1 MQHLDMLVIERA
13 LAWSREGRV
22 IWLNTVLA
30 TFGSA
35 PREPGSLL
43 VAREDGQHVGSLS
56 GGCVEED
63 FLERLVAGDFNQ
75 AVTRIRYGDPDG
87 PQGARI
93 RLPCGGILAVLVER
107 LLPVPD
113 TWAHL
118 EALQVALAG
127 QRACRRHVDLER
139 GGLRLEPDDGLGPR
153 VETAADERSVAIRIG
168 PVARLVIAGV
178 SPVSVFC
185 AQFAQAM
192 GFEVIVC
199 DPRDEALAG
208 FAVPGVEVRPVLPSL
223 FIAADGCHRATAVV
237 ALTHDPR
244 IDDLAMIE
252 AVRTPAF
259 YIGVM
264 GSQRTSRA
272 RAERLR
278 RSGGL
283 DEAQVARLHMPI
295 GLALGSRTPAEIA
308 LAVMADVLRVYRGR
322 PRDAL

>member
-1 MQHLDMLVIERA
+1 MQHLDLQVIEQA
-13 LAWSREGRV
+13 LAWSRAGEEV
-22 IWLNTVLA
+22 WLCTVLA
-30 TFGSA
+30 TFGSS

-43 VAREDGQHVGSLS
+43 AARRDGTHIGSLS

-63 FLERLVAGDFNQ
+63 FLERLQAGAFAA
-75 AVTRIRYGDPDG
+75 AVTTLRYGDPSA

-93 RLPCGGILAVLVER
+93 ALPCGGILKVLIER
-107 LLPVPD
+107 LP
-113 TWAHL
+113 AESASREHL
-118 EALQVALAG
+118 ASLQATLQG
-127 QRACRRHVDLER
+127 QRHLLRRVDLRNGER
-139 GGLRLEPDDGLGPR
+139 HLAQDDGLGSR
-153 VETAADERSVAIRIG
+153 VMESADGHSVEIRVG
-168 PVARLVIAGV
+168 PAARLIIAGI
-178 SPVSVFC
+178 SPVSVVC
-185 AQFAQAM
+185 AQFALAL

-199 DPRDEALAG
+199 DPREEAHAG
-208 FAVPGVEVRPVLPSL
+208 FAVAGVQVRRELPSS
-223 FIAADGCHRATAVV
+223 FIAADGCHTATAVV

-244 IDDLAMIE
+244 IDDLTMIE

-264 GSQRTSRA
+264 GSQRTSAA

-283 DEAQVARLHMPI
+283 SEEQIARLQMPI
-295 GLALGSRTPAEIA
+295 GLALGSKTPAEIA